1 MSNEELKKAIIAL
14 RDACDRVVRVMD
26 NQAPET
32 RSEGKRDTTV
42 SEFWSALKDKNFIEA
57 KRLFQKFAAM
67 DLTEKQKEL
76 KVRMKKALIEKYNQF
91 KQEDDDLP
99 Y

>member
-26 NQAPET
+26 GQTPKT
-32 RSEGKRDTTV
+32 PSEGKRDTTV
-42 SEFWSALKDKNFIEA
+42 SEFWQALKDKDFIEA

-91 KQEDDDLP
+91 KQEDDLP

>member
-26 NQAPET
+26 GQTPKAP
-32 RSEGKRDTTV
+32 SEGKRDTTV
-42 SEFWSALKDKNFIEA
+42 SEFWSALKDKDFENA

-76 KVRMKKALIEKYNQF
+76 KVRMRTALIDRYNRV
-91 KQEDDDLP
+91 KTEDDLP

>member
-1 MSNEELKKAIIAL
+1 MSNEELKKALLAL
-14 RDACDRVVRVMD
+14 RDALDNVIRVMD
-26 NQAPET
+26 GQAPET

-42 SEFWSALKDKNFIEA
+42 SEFWSALKDKDFVNA

-76 KVRMKKALIEKYNQF
+76 KVRMKTALIDRYNRV
-91 KQEDDDLP
+91 KTEDNLP
-99 Y
+99 F